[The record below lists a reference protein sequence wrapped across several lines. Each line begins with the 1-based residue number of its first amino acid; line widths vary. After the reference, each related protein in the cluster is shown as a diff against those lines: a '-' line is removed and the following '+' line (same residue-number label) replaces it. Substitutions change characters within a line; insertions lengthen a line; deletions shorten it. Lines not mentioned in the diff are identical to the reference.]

1 MAKKVKNDNSNNEE
15 ILIDAKDRF
24 DRIKN
29 FFNENKKVTTAIGS
43 LLLIVIL
50 FFSARQLWFIPS
62 NEKSVKSDMLTAET
76 YFPLD
81 SFNLAV
87 NGDGQYKGFVSIVSE
102 YEKSFPFTFN
112 QNPQN

>member
-1 MAKKVKNDNSNNEE
+1 MRIKIFNIMAKKVKNDNSNNEE

-50 FFSARQLWFIPS
+50 FLAQDNYGLFHLMKSH
-62 NEKSVKSDMLTAET
+62 EK
-76 YFPLD
+76 
-81 SFNLAV
+81 
-87 NGDGQYKGFVSIVSE
+87 
-102 YEKSFPFTFN
+102 
-112 QNPQN
+112 